1 MIQLPEGAAFVL
13 DRLTRAGY
21 PAYVVGGCVRDAL
34 LGIAPKD
41 WDVCTAATPEEM
53 QRVFTGC
60 HVVETGLKHGTLTVV
75 VEHVPYEVTT
85 FRVDGD
91 YTDHRHPDQVRFVA
105 DVREDLARRD
115 FTVNAMAYHPDTGL
129 VDAFHGREDLAAGVI
144 RCVGDPGKRFGEDAL
159 RILRALRFASV
170 YGFAMEEQTARAV
183 HSLKTTLHG
192 VAAERI
198 RVELGKLL
206 CGRGA
211 EAILRDCADVIMEV
225 LPALSPM
232 KDFDQRTPY
241 HRYDVWEHT
250 IRTVG
255 AVQPVEALR
264 WTMLLH
270 DSGKPACFTLD
281 EKGQGHAFGHGEK
294 SVKIAREVMA
304 DLRVDNAT
312 RDRVL
317 TLVARHDMPLSDRPR
332 VLRRCLHDMGEETL
346 RQLIEVQRADERGKG
361 VHPMEEIDARAQALN
376 AALDAVL
383 ATNPCVT
390 LKQLAVRGSDLTR
403 AGIPGGK
410 AVGEC
415 LRYLLEQ
422 VMEDT
427 LPNDRDALL
436 RAASEWVKNGMPQG
450 GNEGGYQ
457 S

>member
-53 QRVFTGC
+53 QRVFAGC

-75 VEHVPYEVTT
+75 VDHVPYEVTT

-383 ATNPCVT
+383 ATNPCVM
-390 LKQLAVRGSDLTR
+390 LRQLAVRGSDLTV

>member
-1 MIQLPEGAAFVL
+1 M
-13 DRLTRAGY
+13 
-21 PAYVVGGCVRDAL
+21 
-34 LGIAPKD
+34 
-41 WDVCTAATPEEM
+41 
-53 QRVFTGC
+53 
-60 HVVETGLKHGTLTVV
+60 
-75 VEHVPYEVTT
+75 
-85 FRVDGD
+85 
-91 YTDHRHPDQVRFVA
+91 
-105 DVREDLARRD
+105 
-115 FTVNAMAYHPDTGL
+115 
-129 VDAFHGREDLAAGVI
+129 
-144 RCVGDPGKRFGEDAL
+144 
-159 RILRALRFASV
+159 
-170 YGFAMEEQTARAV
+170 
-183 HSLKTTLHG
+183 
-192 VAAERI
+192 
-198 RVELGKLL
+198 
-206 CGRGA
+206 
-211 EAILRDCADVIMEV
+211 
-225 LPALSPM
+225 
-232 KDFDQRTPY
+232 
-241 HRYDVWEHT
+241 WEHT

-390 LKQLAVRGSDLTR
+390 LRQLAVRGSDLTV

>member
-1 MIQLPEGAAFVL
+1 MIRLPEGASFVV
-13 DRLTRAGY
+13 DKLTRAGY

-41 WDVCTAATPEEM
+41 WDVCTAATPAEM

-60 HVVETGLKHGTLTVV
+60 HVVETGLQHGTLTVV
-75 VEHVPYEVTT
+75 VNHVPYEVTT

-91 YTDHRHPDQVRFVA
+91 YTDHRHPDQVKFVA

-129 VDAFHGREDLAAGVI
+129 VDAFHGQEDLAAGVI
-144 RCVGDPGKRFGEDAL
+144 RCVGDPEKRFGEDAL

-170 YGFAMEEQTARAV
+170 YGFTMEEQTARAV

-232 KDFDQRTPY
+232 LGFDQRTPY

-294 SVKIAREVMA
+294 SVEIAREVMA
-304 DLRVDNAT
+304 FLRVDNAT

-317 TLVARHDMPLSDRPR
+317 TLVARHDMPLSDRPNM
-332 VLRRCLHDMGEETL
+332 LRRCLHEMGEESL
-346 RQLIEVQRADERGKG
+346 RQLIEVQLADERGKG
-361 VHPMEEIDARAQALN
+361 IRSPEETDARAKRLN

-390 LKQLAVRGSDLTR
+390 LKQLAVRGSDLTH

-415 LRYLLEQ
+415 LRYLLDR

-427 LPNDRDALL
+427 LHNDQGALL
-436 RAASEWVKNGMPQG
+436 RAAAQWADNVMPQG
-450 GNEGGYQ
+450 GNEGGLQ

>member
-1 MIQLPEGAAFVL
+1 MIQLPKGAAFVV

-34 LGIAPKD
+34 LGVAPKD
-41 WDVCTAATPEEM
+41 WDVCTAATPDAM
-53 QRVFTGC
+53 QRVFAGC

-85 FRVDGD
+85 FRVDGA
-91 YTDHRHPDQVRFVA
+91 YTDHRHPDTVAFVA

-115 FTVNAMAYHPDTGL
+115 FTINAMAYHPATGL
-129 VDAFHGREDLAAGVI
+129 VDAFHGREDLAAGII
-144 RCVGDPGKRFGEDAL
+144 RCVGEPEKRFGEDAL

-170 YGFAMEEQTARAV
+170 YGFALEERTARAV
-183 HSLKTTLHG
+183 HSLKGTLHG

-198 RVELGKLL
+198 RAEMGKLL

-211 EAILRDCADVIMEV
+211 EAILRDFADVIMEV
-225 LPALSPM
+225 LPALRPM
-232 KDFDQRTPY
+232 AGFEQHTPY

-250 IRTVG
+250 IRAVG
-255 AVQPVEALR
+255 AVAPVEALR

-281 EKGQGHAFGHGEK
+281 ETGRGHAFGHQK
-294 SVKIAREVMA
+294 VSVAIAREAMTF
-304 DLRVDNAT
+304 LRVDNAT

-317 TLVARHDMPLSDRPR
+317 TLVARHDMPLSGSAN
-332 VLRRCLHDMGEETL
+332 VLRRCLHDMGEDAL

-361 VHPMEEIDARAQALN
+361 VRPPEEIDARARALL
-376 AALDAVL
+376 AALDDLL
-383 ATNPCVT
+383 ATDPCVT
-390 LKQLAVRGSDLTR
+390 LRQLAVRGSDLAA
-403 AGIPGGK
+403 AGIPGGR
-410 AVGEC
+410 AVGDC
-415 LRYLLEQ
+415 LRFLLDR

-436 RAASEWVKNGMPQG
+436 RAAAQWAENGMPQCG
-450 GNEGGYQ
+450 DEGGFQ
-457 S
+457 A

>member
-53 QRVFTGC
+53 QRVFAGC

-170 YGFAMEEQTARAV
+170 YGFAMEEQTARAL

-211 EAILRDCADVIMEV
+211 ETILRDCADVIMEV

-294 SVKIAREVMA
+294 SVEIAREVMA

-361 VHPMEEIDARAQALN
+361 VHPADEIDARAQALN
-376 AALDAVL
+376 TALDAVL
-383 ATNPCVT
+383 AANPCVT
-390 LKQLAVRGSDLTR
+390 LRQLAVRGSDLTV

>member
-1 MIQLPEGAAFVL
+1 MIQLPEGAAFVV

-34 LGIAPKD
+34 LGVAPKD

-53 QRVFTGC
+53 QRVFALC

-75 VEHVPYEVTT
+75 VNHVPYEVTT

-115 FTVNAMAYHPDTGL
+115 FTINAMAYHPDAGL
-129 VDAFHGREDLAAGVI
+129 VDAFHGQEDLAAGII
-144 RCVGDPGKRFGEDAL
+144 RCVGEPEQRFGEDAL

-170 YGFAMEEQTARAV
+170 YGFALEERTARAV
-183 HSLKTTLHG
+183 HSLKNTLHG

-206 CGRGA
+206 CGKGA
-211 EAILRDCADVIMEV
+211 EGILRDFADVIMEV
-225 LPALSPM
+225 LPALAPM
-232 KDFDQRTPY
+232 KDFEQHTPY

-250 IRTVG
+250 IRAVG
-255 AVQPVEALR
+255 AVAPAEALR
-264 WTMLLH
+264 WAMLLH

-281 EKGQGHAFGHGEK
+281 DAGRGHAFGHQAK
-294 SVKIAREVMA
+294 SAEIAREVMA
-304 DLRVDNAT
+304 LLRVDNAT

-317 TLVARHDMPLSDRPR
+317 TLVSRHDMTLSESP
-332 VLRRCLHDMGEETL
+332 VLLRRCLHEMGEETL
-346 RQLIEVQRADERGKG
+346 RQLIEVQRADEHGKG
-361 VHPMEEIDARAQALN
+361 VRPPEEIDARARALL

-390 LKQLAVRGSDLTR
+390 LRQLAVRGSDLTA
-403 AGIPGGK
+403 AGLPGGK

-415 LRYLLEQ
+415 LRCLLDR

-436 RAASEWVKNGMPQG
+436 RAAAQWAQNKG
-450 GNEGGYQ
+450 GNQ
-457 S
+457 A